1 MNKHLKNWAAAGLMA
16 LFMGTAAAAPQ
27 VLFQKSSIVASAEE
41 YGDYIYQV
49 ESDNSVTITKY
60 KGTAKTVTVPK
71 KINGKNVKKIAG
83 AFQNNKELKKVTL
96 QSGIT
101 VIDNFSFAKCPELYS
116 VTLPNTLKSINWNAF
131 SETPSLTG
139 ISLPTSLETVG
150 SSAFRESGLTSI
162 TFGANVTIGSGA
174 LAYCKKLTSV
184 TLPSNMTEISDG
196 LFSGSG
202 ISTVTIPSGVTK
214 LGKNAFS
221 YSNIASITLPAKLT
235 EIGDNAFIK
244 TKLTSITFPSTLT
257 IIGKSA
263 FQDLPIS
270 SVTIPGTVTTIGDYA
285 FSGTKISSI
294 TLPSSVSSI
303 GGSAF
308 AKCAN
313 LSTVKIKGTV
323 TMGAGVFSESDKVT
337 NIDMNSA
344 TWEKALTGPQ
354 LSRCNNLS
362 TINGVKLVQYRS
374 SGEPFIPSKYLSAV
388 KKNFANIDQQG
399 NIAFFEKY
407 LTEMIAYV
415 ARTQTAGCTTD
426 AQKVKKLHDWVVNK
440 VDYAYVGEGKNRKP
454 DPSVECHVD
463 SSVFMRDTTVCE
475 GYARALT
482 LLLKK
487 ANIEAHYVSGTGNS
501 GGHAWVIVKLGSYYF
516 HVDPTWDD
524 GSSNYKYFLKSDK
537 EYEARNHHN
546 WGVVTYHSFY
556 TSRLSE
562 PQGFTTP
569 KCLYSIGDINKDGL
583 VNGADKKLLLQH
595 LARIKSILSADRV
608 LADVNCDGT
617 IDVSDAVQLNVSYG
631 TMGDANRDGK
641 VDNSDVTRISLAV
654 RGKVTLSL
662 FETALADV
670 NYDGKVTLEDAA
682 IISGAILNDEVYLL

>member
-1 MNKHLKNWAAAGLMA
+1 MNKHLKVWTAAGLMA

-41 YGDYIYQV
+41 YGDFSYQV

-71 KINGKNVKKIAG
+71 KINGKTVKKISG
-83 AFQNNKELKKVTL
+83 AFQQNKELKKVTL

-162 TFGANVTIGSGA
+162 AFGANVTIGSGA

-184 TLPSNMTEISDG
+184 TLPSNLTEISNS
-196 LFSGSG
+196 LFYGSG
-202 ISTVTIPSGVTK
+202 ISTVTIPSSVTRI
-214 LGKNAFS
+214 GNEAFKNT
-221 YSNIASITLPAKLT
+221 NITSITLPSKLT
-235 EIGDNAFIK
+235 EIG
-244 TKLTSITFPSTLT
+244 S
-257 IIGKSA
+257 SA
-263 FQDLPIS
+263 FQDLSIS
-270 SVTIPGTVTTIGDYA
+270 SVKIPGKVKTIGDYA

-294 TLPSSVSSI
+294 TLPSSVATI
-303 GGSAF
+303 GGYAF
-308 AKCAN
+308 ENCSK
-313 LSTVKIKGTV
+313 LSKVIIKGTA
-323 TMGAGVFSESDKVT
+323 TMGNYVFSECDKVT
-337 NIDMNSA
+337 NIDMNLD
-344 TWEKALTGPQ
+344 TWENAVTKAQ
-354 LSRCNNLS
+354 LSKCNNLS
-362 TINGVKLVQYRS
+362 SINGVKLVQYYNN
-374 SGEPFIPSKYLSAV
+374 GEPYIPIEYFPAV
-388 KKNFANIDQQG
+388 KKNFAKLDIQKV
-399 NIAFFEKY
+399 AFFDKY
-407 LTEMIAYV
+407 LTETIAYI

-475 GYARALT
+475 GYARALA
-482 LLLKK
+482 LLLNK
-487 ANIEAHYVSGTGNS
+487 ANIDAYYADGNA
-501 GGHAWVIVKLGSYYF
+501 GNGRHGWVIVKLGSNYF

-524 GSSNYKYFLKSDK
+524 GSSNYKYFLKSDN
-537 EYEARNHHN
+537 EYKARNHHY
-546 WGVVTYHSFY
+546 WTVSTFFSDY
-556 TSRLSE
+556 SRLSE
-562 PQGFTTP
+562 TQGSTTS

-595 LARIKSILSADRV
+595 LARIKSIPSADRV
-608 LADVNCDGT
+608 LADVNFDGT
-617 IDVSDAVQLNVSYG
+617 LDVSDAVQLNVSYG

-641 VDNSDVTRISLAV
+641 VDSSDVTRISLAV